1 MAHVISE
8 KHDRPLTQ
16 DAQDK
21 ISQYLNSKTR
31 DEQQHLASLIAKAI
45 TSPLNESIDLNKLY
59 FTVSTQE
66 HTEFFKQLEQAKER
80 FLDLVNSGERGV
92 YICIAGINDQGDPEE
107 ADCMADVLYY
117 CNENETETLN

>member
-8 KHDRPLTQ
+8 KHDRQSTQ
-16 DAQDK
+16 IAQDE
-21 ISQYLNSKTR
+21 ISQYLNSNTK

-45 TSPLNESIDLNKLY
+45 ASQLNESIDLNRLY

-66 HTEFFKQLEQAKER
+66 YTYFFNQLEQAKER
-80 FLDLVNSGERGV
+80 FLDLVNNGERGV
-92 YICIAGINDQGDPEE
+92 YICIAGINEQGDPEE

-117 CNENETETLN
+117 CNENNPETLN